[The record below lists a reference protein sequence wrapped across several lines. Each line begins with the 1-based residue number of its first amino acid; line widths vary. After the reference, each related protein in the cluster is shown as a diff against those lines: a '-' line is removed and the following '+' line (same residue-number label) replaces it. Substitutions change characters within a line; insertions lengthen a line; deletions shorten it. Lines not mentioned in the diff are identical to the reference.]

1 MPGEASA
8 QAGESPVRQ
17 VYLGLRLIWAS
28 CPKPSTRW
36 KGWLIRVASKGAF
49 YSPRDHFM
57 FPPSGIQRKPVGV
70 TEAGGGKAT
79 IFDSLKGG
87 DGDAAWKEAG
97 GGQATILDSAK
108 N

>member
-1 MPGEASA
+1 
-8 QAGESPVRQ
+8 
-17 VYLGLRLIWAS
+17 
-28 CPKPSTRW
+28 
-36 KGWLIRVASKGAF
+36 
-49 YSPRDHFM
+49 M